1 LDKIFSKIKIL
12 DRSDSILFDL
22 SEKEKLDLQLIIV
35 RINDKNYSPEDIQ
48 TLFNYGFFNTNE
60 IEQVVKVFL
69 PNISLKEA
77 LDNKIVDNDF
87 AE

>member
-1 LDKIFSKIKIL
+1 MDKIFSKIKIL